1 MADESNE
8 ARLCDEVAVAVLRS
22 STEVT
27 VTVPDKVIRDAFL
40 ELYRERHP
48 GVPLPRVVIKAKE

>member
-1 MADESNE
+1 MKPYSDQ
-8 ARLCDEVAVAVLRS
+8 ARLVDEIAGTFKAGVN
-22 STEVT
+22 EVV